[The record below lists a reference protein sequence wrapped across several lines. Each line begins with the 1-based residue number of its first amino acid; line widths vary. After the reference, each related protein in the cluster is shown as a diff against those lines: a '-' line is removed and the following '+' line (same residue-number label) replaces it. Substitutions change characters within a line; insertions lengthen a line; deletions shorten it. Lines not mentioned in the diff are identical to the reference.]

1 MTTESLWSKA
11 QPRGISRSLP
21 RKKAGLA
28 LYTKKMYIKP
38 TSHCLIL
45 YQYIMG
51 ELYTIISEGKFTQ
64 SFFDMPIELDQENV
78 YNSQRKFFDRGRGNG
93 REDNLNR

>member
-64 SFFDMPIELDQENV
+64 SVGAFFV
-78 YNSQRKFFDRGRGNG
+78 YRLPKMSYDIYMLYDSEKTKGKNYDF
-93 REDNLNR
+93 

>member
-1 MTTESLWSKA
+1 MKCEKEAYSSLLQRRPETFSCQGQRRKRCRASLTTESLWSKA

-64 SFFDMPIELDQENV
+64 SLC
-78 YNSQRKFFDRGRGNG
+78 
-93 REDNLNR
+93 